1 MCGSNTSSQSTTPA
15 TPTEAD
21 RPTDVD
27 FDLECHACGY
37 NLRSLAWNSVCT
49 ECGRPVAESIPPDG
63 FRFAGC
69 RYAARTALGVRILL
83 VAILLRALTPVVAV
97 CHYFLWAWVG
107 EWVLRAGLYAWIYSD
122 PVIAL
127 VELAAV
133 IAFQPPIGQGTRVRL
148 IARIA
153 IAAYALATVYRVALA
168 SIVFFNLSLPGV
180 YAVAWFASRLDY
192 VGLVLLLFLVTTTVD
207 RRRRPTLWMLMVGVS
222 VAATAGVAT
231 LIARELIWYETFE
244 FVQFSASIDPGD
256 WWRRAGLAVFWI
268 IIAIWL
274 TVYLRQ
280 LRAALRFSGNV
291 RPVRSLAEYSGA

>member
-1 MCGSNTSSQSTTPA
+1 MCATNTSIKSAAQDTWP
-15 TPTEAD
+15 EAD
-21 RPTDVD
+21 RPSIVDV
-27 FDLECHACGY
+27 DLECHACGY
-37 NLRSLAWNSVCT
+37 NLRSLAWTSVCT
-49 ECGRPVAESIPPDG
+49 ECGRAVAQSIPPER
-63 FRFAGC
+63 FRFKGR
-69 RYAARTALGVRILL
+69 RYAARTGLGVRILL
-83 VAILLRALTPVVAV
+83 VAILLRALTPVIAV

-107 EWVLRAGLYAWIYSD
+107 EWVLRAGLYAWVYSD

-192 VGLVLLLFLVTTTVD
+192 VGLVLLLFLLSTTVD
-207 RRRRPTLWMLMVGVS
+207 RLGRPTLWMLMVGVS

-244 FVQFSASIDPGD
+244 FIQTSGTIDPGD

-268 IIAIWL
+268 IVAIGL
-274 TVYLRQ
+274 TIYLRQ
-280 LRAALRFSGNV
+280 LRTALRDSGGPA
-291 RPVRSLAEYSGA
+291 RQRDRIS